1 MSAIVWRDGI
11 GDSSFNRAAQE
22 EIAGIR
28 QGLNHGSSVGSV
40 GGELQRG
47 QPQPVQLAY
56 IVCQKRID
64 TKFLTLDGKHGAPSG
79 TLVKGIQGLQYET
92 FYING
97 RAPPFSTPK
106 PVRYIVIEKDKNLSD
121 LALEEL
127 TWDQCHSYP
136 NWTGPIKVPSTCQ
149 MAHKLAELAGSF
161 ADCGETISSARFKNK
176 IHFL

>member
-11 GDSSFNRAAQE
+11 GESSFDRAAQE

-28 QGLNHGSSVGSV
+28 QGLNQGSSV
-40 GGELQRG
+40 GGELRRG

-79 TLVKGIQGLQYET
+79 TLVKEIQGLQYET

-106 PVRYIVIEKDKNLSD
+106 PVRYIVVEKDKSLSD

-127 TWDQCHSYP
+127 TWGQCHSYP

-161 ADCGETISSARFKNK
+161 ADCGESISSARFKNK